1 MLQLQ
6 YERSKRYTY
15 ATKGR
20 QTDDEQYLEHL
31 RFYNKALQNVQSQ
44 LDTLKDI
51 VLNGGKQIN

>member
-6 YERSKRYTY
+6 YERSKRYEY
-15 ATKGR
+15 ATKGS
-20 QTDDEQYLEHL
+20 QTEDEQYLKHL
-31 RFYNKALQNVQSQ
+31 RFYNKALQNVQCQ

>member
-6 YERSKRYTY
+6 YERSKRYEY